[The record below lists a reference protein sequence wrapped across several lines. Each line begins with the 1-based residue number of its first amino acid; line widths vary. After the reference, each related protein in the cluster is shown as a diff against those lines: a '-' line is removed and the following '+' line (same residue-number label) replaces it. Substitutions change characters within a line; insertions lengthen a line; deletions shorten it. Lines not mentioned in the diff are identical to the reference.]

1 VTGDFLKTETETI
14 LIKDRYINPF
24 TDFGFKKI
32 FGSEVNKDLLIA
44 FLNTLLPPEAG
55 KVADLSFLPKLTFIY
70 LELPK
75 FTKTLEELANNFM
88 LYRLADYSC

>member
-1 VTGDFLKTETETI
+1 MTGDFLKTETETI

-32 FGSEVNKDLLIA
+32 FCSEVNKDLLIA